1 MDYNEAINCINIDV
15 CYHQPQCIDGICKST
30 EENPCAIDVAIE
42 ALEKQTPKK
51 PKFVTKK
58 EVYDPDRP
66 FATIDV
72 TTMICPCCNSK
83 IMFRKT
89 IKHCLECGQ
98 LLDWSDEE

>member
-1 MDYNEAINCINIDV
+1 MTYEEAKKIIKGQALNNPDYPLVCEAVNM
-15 CYHQPQCIDGICKST
+15 
-30 EENPCAIDVAIE
+30 AIE

>member
-1 MDYNEAINCINIDV
+1 MTYEEAIKWLDIELKQWESD
-15 CYHQPQCIDGICKST
+15 CKSLHPT
-30 EENPCAIDVAIE
+30 KDALRVAIKT
-42 ALEKQTPKK
+42 LEMQKPKK
-51 PKFVTKK
+51 PKFATKK

-98 LLDWSDEE
+98 LLDWSDNE